1 MAPETVSSDSARKI
15 EDIAKPFVEFG
26 VYDSEEKFLKDVV
39 REIIRSKTRTY
50 KETIKKFNDKYKMTF
65 SEFTKK
71 IENRATIKQENEWME
86 WESTINMLKAWKKA
100 AKEIG
105 ISAA

>member
-1 MAPETVSSDSARKI
+1 MASETVSSDFARKI
-15 EDIAKPFVEFG
+15 EDIAKPFVESG

-39 REIIRSKTRTY
+39 EAIVRSKTRTY
-50 KETIKKFNDKYKMTF
+50 KETIKKFHDRYKMTF

-71 IENRATIKQENEWME
+71 IENRATIKQENDWME
-86 WESTINMLKAWKKA
+86 WESAVNMLKAWKKA

-105 ISAA
+105 VSAA